1 MRALE
6 QPRGIV
12 NSTTAYPRDSS
23 CLPFL
28 LRFAQRRHIKD
39 WPILV
44 EGATQSD
51 GSTTSND
58 GSEEFDWLT
67 DD

>member
-6 QPRGIV
+6 SPKG
-12 NSTTAYPRDSS
+12 SGPGSAYVLGSQE
-23 CLPFL
+23 LPFL
-28 LRFAQRRHIKD
+28 LRFAQRRHVKD
-39 WPILV
+39 LPIPLA
-44 EGATQSD
+44 GATSSD

>member
-6 QPRGIV
+6 HPRGV
-12 NSTTAYPRDSS
+12 GPGSPYTLETDE
-23 CLPFL
+23 LPFL
-28 LRFAQRRHIKD
+28 LRFAQRRHKRD
-39 WPILV
+39 LPILA

-58 GSEEFDWLT
+58 GSEAYDWMS